1 MIVVASRVLLLPAS
15 IIDFSEG
22 PLRSPNIHETHCSL
36 TARVPPASKRP
47 GVVQFEW
54 PERWRKTLAHLRQA
68 TTVGQAFAS
77 FQPSVASKWM
87 AALGRILLSFE
98 IAVRCRRP
106 RDGAPTL
113 TDSWGLQPPGRSTR
127 TGSSVLGAAFWVGR
141 EKPPDGGRMAAPK
154 QARSMRT
161 IRSQCAHPAINHR
174 HYVFDGDTYS
184 ARPHPIHLQTV
195 AHADETRS
203 RTDRATALRLFV
215 DLSPQAGSG
224 SKLSI
229 HAPNKWPLQAIASRL
244 AVAVSVVYHSLFL
257 LSTVWPLATR
267 MIL

>member
-1 MIVVASRVLLLPAS
+1 MTSPRAL
-15 IIDFSEG
+15 SEV
-22 PLRSPNIHETHCSL
+22 RTSTKH
-36 TARVPPASKRP
+36 TAALQHVFHRLGNGLGWSDLSGQKDV
-47 GVVQFEW
+47 E
-54 PERWRKTLAHLRQA
+54 KTLAHLRQA

-87 AALGRILLSFE
+87 AALGRILLSSE
-98 IAVRCRRP
+98 VAVRCRRP

-113 TDSWGLQPPGRSTR
+113 TDSWGLQPTGRSAR
-127 TGSSVLGAAFWVGR
+127 TGSSVVGAAFWVGIQWR
-141 EKPPDGGRMAAPK
+141 SPEMVDEWQLRSKRGLCALSEANNAPT
-154 QARSMRT
+154 QQL
-161 IRSQCAHPAINHR
+161 IIR
-174 HYVFDGDTYS
+174 HYVFDDDTYS
-184 ARPHPIHLQTV
+184 ARPHPVHLQTV

-267 MIL
+267 MILGSGIYVGLI

>member
-1 MIVVASRVLLLPAS
+1 MSGQKDVERRWHIC
-15 IIDFSEG
+15 D
-22 PLRSPNIHETHCSL
+22 
-36 TARVPPASKRP
+36 KRQALDRLSHRFNP
-47 GVVQFEW
+47 
-54 PERWRKTLAHLRQA
+54 RWR
-68 TTVGQAFAS
+68 AS
-77 FQPSVASKWM
+77 GWPPSGVSCCHS
-87 AALGRILLSFE
+87 RY

-127 TGSSVLGAAFWVGR
+127 TGSSVLGAAFWVGM
-141 EKPPDGGRMAAPK
+141 EKPRDGGRMAAPK

-161 IRSQCAHPAINHR
+161 IRSQCAHPAINHH
-174 HYVFDGDTYS
+174 HYVSDDDTYS
-184 ARPHPIHLQTV
+184 AGPHPIHLQTV

-203 RTDRATALRLFV
+203 RTDKATALRLFV